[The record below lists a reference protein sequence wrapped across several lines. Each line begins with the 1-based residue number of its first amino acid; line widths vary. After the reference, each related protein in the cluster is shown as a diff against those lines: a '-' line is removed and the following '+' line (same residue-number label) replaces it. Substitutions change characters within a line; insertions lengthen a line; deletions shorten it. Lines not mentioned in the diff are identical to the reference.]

1 MAKQAKDKHAALRMS
16 TEVAR
21 QIRQHARC
29 SPKTEVCGVLVGVV
43 VDGATH
49 VRASIAGV
57 NAAQG
62 GAHVTFTQDTWE
74 HIYKIKDRDF
84 PDARIVGWYHSHP
97 GFGIF
102 LSDHDTFIHK
112 NFFSAPEQFAWV
124 YDPYSDEEG
133 CFGWHGSRLE
143 RVARFSFVDAHGGEP
158 ANIPSKP
165 EPGASASNPYD
176 WGDST
181 SPAPRSA
188 DDEFDEAAAK
198 SSDEV
203 YRLASIVSAVFSHL
217 AVLLIGGLLVWYFFP
232 RAVAVPVPVD
242 PNTGLPLKEYMDRL
256 REVLPKGALADAPP
270 SAAQPSSAAP
280 HAPTPS
286 PSSAPNSNPSAT
298 KGPNAHQ

>member
-1 MAKQAKDKHAALRMS
+1 MAKPAKEKHAALRMS

-21 QIRQHARC
+21 QIRQHARS
-29 SPKTEVCGVLVGVV
+29 SPKAEVCGVLIGEVAE
-43 VDGATH
+43 GAAL

-112 NFFSAPEQFAWV
+112 NFFSAPEQVAWV
-124 YDPYSDEEG
+124 YDPHSDEEG

-158 ANIPSKP
+158 ASVPSKV

-176 WGDST
+176 WSDT
-181 SPAPRSA
+181 ASPAPRST

-203 YRLASIVSAVFSHL
+203 NRLAGIVSAVFSHL
-217 AVLLIGGLLVWYFFP
+217 AVLLIGGLLVWHFLPHY
-232 RAVAVPVPVD
+232 VGVPIPVD
-242 PNTGLPLKEYMDRL
+242 PSTGLPLKEYMDRL
-256 REVLPKGALADAPP
+256 REILPKGSVPDAPP
-270 SAAQPSSAAP
+270 SPAEPSSTAPQTPPPPAA
-280 HAPTPS
+280 
-286 PSSAPNSNPSAT
+286 APNSNSSTT
-298 KGPNAHQ
+298 KGNHAHQ